1 MLYVASDAPTLC
13 PELSL
18 WVGPPPC
25 PCPWAT
31 SLLTSVPALRADPS
45 LCPGKFGSSHLGAE
59 GREGCA
65 VLLVRLCHPVCL
77 CNYFCKNCL
86 ICGCHSLAPGLR
98 PHLSSRPACTSF
110 NCSGVSEPPGSL
122 AARPSEL
129 RPVTQQPAQGTSSW
143 GLGVVCC
150 SAGGLSSEPRERDPT

>member
-18 WVGPPPC
+18 WVGPSLSLSLGHQPPDQC
-25 PCPWAT
+25 SCAQSRSQPLPRANLDLPTWGQRVERA
-31 SLLTSVPALRADPS
+31 VPPS
-45 LCPGKFGSSHLGAE
+45 
-59 GREGCA
+59 
-65 VLLVRLCHPVCL
+65 PVCL

-98 PHLSSRPACTSF
+98 PHLSSRTACTSVS
-110 NCSGVSEPPGSL
+110 CSGASEPPGSL

-129 RPVTQQPAQGTSSW
+129 RPGTQQPAHGTSFW